1 MRYFLR
7 NIFTLRLT
15 GSQTYMF
22 LFISCLGHS
31 IPTLVFTWHT
41 SVLMMCVNAFIFG
54 FFVGTFHTS
63 ANVLLLD
70 IWRGRKSSPYMYTLH
85 LFFGFGSFITPILTK
100 SFQAN
105 HDDETERLFMIPKN
119 QSMVEQRF
127 HLKDDILMFWTVDTL
142 YLIIGGL
149 LGVTSFGFLYYA
161 LVDKKYEKKKIVEE
175 EEILHKLLTIG
186 EENSDHEEIVYTT
199 TDFCFLTSRQRTL
212 LISLMTIFN
221 FFFAGLEGSFK
232 NFIPAF
238 GSSCALHLTRQDG
251 SSLSAIFFGTYTV
264 NRVFLIVGSMFAS
277 PTSDMW
283 ISLFLCFISCGVL
296 HGWGETSQL
305 GLQIGEFLFRLC
317 N

>member
-1 MRYFLR
+1 MK
-7 NIFTLRLT
+7 NILMKTFSRLT

-22 LFISCLGHS
+22 LFLSCLGHA
-31 IPTLVFTWHT
+31 IPTLVFTFHS
-41 SVLMMCVNAFIFG
+41 SVFMMCVNAFIFG

-85 LFFGFGSFITPILTK
+85 LFFGLGSFITPIITK
-100 SFQAN
+100 AFQTSQEEDSDTMLFEPQNISFIGQNYA
-105 HDDETERLFMIPKN
+105 MKN
-119 QSMVEQRF
+119 
-127 HLKDDILMFWTVDTL
+127 DIYMFWSVDTL
-142 YLIIGGL
+142 YLLIGSL
-149 LGVTSFGFLYYA
+149 LGLSSVGFLYYSI
-161 LVDKKYEKKKIVEE
+161 VDRKYENKKRFEE
-175 EEILHKLLTIG
+175 EEIMEKLLTIG
-186 EENSDHEEIVYTT
+186 EESSDSESIVYGTA
-199 TDFCFLTSRQRTL
+199 DFCKLTSRQRTL
-212 LISLMTIFN
+212 LISLMTVFN

-238 GSSCALHLTRQDG
+238 GTSCPLHLSRQDG
-251 SSLSAIFFGTYTV
+251 SSLSAIFFGTYTL

-296 HGWGETSQL
+296 HGWGESSKL
-305 GLQIGEFLFRLC
+305 GLQVGKYD